1 MPEIEEINNI
11 EKEKKKKE
19 KDGNESFHTS
29 ALCVAVR
36 QPKREEDFEC
46 RVENESTKTGRDL
59 LDVNEVG
66 CVGGQR

>member
-1 MPEIEEINNI
+1 MPEIKEINNI

-36 QPKREEDFEC
+36 
-46 RVENESTKTGRDL
+46 
-59 LDVNEVG
+59 
-66 CVGGQR
+66 